1 MRRLWVKIVLAVVVL
16 IVAVIV
22 IVPFFVNG
30 AALKPTVES
39 KLSSAIGR
47 RVTIGSLSF
56 SLLAGS
62 LVAKDIAVADDPAFS
77 QSAFIRASEL
87 KVGVEVLPLL
97 LHREIN
103 ITNLVIDQPAIQ
115 LIQNQAGKWN
125 FSSIG
130 GSTQNQPSQ
139 APKGEA
145 RPPAHP
151 AAAAQQHAAAAQQPA
166 SPASPAAPPS
176 LTVGELQIENGSA
189 SVSSVPPTAHPF
201 VYSNVNLTVK
211 NFSFTSSFPFDLS
224 TTLPAKGT
232 LKLSG
237 TAGPIPET
245 SADET
250 PFQATLHIAG
260 FDPVAAGLIEP
271 SAGIAGVVDLDAKT
285 HSNGTEV
292 SSAGNIK
299 AQRLQL
305 TRTGSP
311 SPETI
316 AIDYN
321 LSNDL
326 RARTGRIS
334 DIAIHAG
341 SAAAHVTGTYR
352 FTPTAVVLDL
362 HFAAPNMPIDPLEK
376 LLPAFGIKLPTGS
389 QLQGGTL
396 SANLNITGPATATTI
411 AGPVSIDN
419 TNLAG
424 FDVGSKIEGLNPFG
438 AKNGGTEI
446 KTLAATI
453 DSAPQ
458 MTTISNINADL
469 PQLGTA
475 TGSGTVSPSD
485 ALNFA
490 VVATL
495 SGSNAS
501 TAVGNLVN
509 QGVNQARSLIGGFLH
524 PGQTTQART
533 NKGIPL
539 TITGTATSP
548 RIRAN
553 LGALFK

>member
-1 MRRLWVKIVLAVVVL
+1 MRRLWVKVVLAVVVL
-16 IVAVIV
+16 FVAVLV

-30 AALKPTVES
+30 TALKPTVENQ
-39 KLSSAIGR
+39 LSSAIGR

-56 SLLAGS
+56 SLLSGS
-62 LVAKDIAVADDPAFS
+62 LVASDIAIADDPAFS

-87 KVGVEVLPLL
+87 KVGVEVVPLL
-97 LHREIN
+97 FHRQVN
-103 ITNLVIDQPAIQ
+103 ITNLVIDQPTIQ

-130 GSTQNQPSQ
+130 GSTPSQPST
-139 APKGEA
+139 GEA
-145 RPPAHP
+145 GAPNHRS
-151 AAAAQQHAAAAQQPA
+151 AAAAQQPA
-166 SPASPAAPPS
+166 PPAARPT

-201 VYSNVNLTVK
+201 VYSKVNLPVK
-211 NFSFTSSFPFDLS
+211 NFTFTSSFPFDLS
-224 TTLPAKGT
+224 AALPAKGSLALT
-232 LKLSG
+232 G

-271 SAGIAGVVDLDAKT
+271 SAGISGVVDLDAKANST
-285 HSNGTEV
+285 GSAV
-292 SSAGNIK
+292 SSTGNIK

-311 SPETI
+311 SPEPI

-326 RARTGRIS
+326 RARTGCIS